1 MQTSQK
7 LNYSHN
13 KTRSHLL
20 LKANLQSQQ
29 KPLPQQIQEMSQ
41 KRVLMVN
48 IMKRK
53 NIFLP
58 YHQA

>member
-41 KRVLMVN
+41 NHYNSHNRSMTTIITEN
-48 IMKRK
+48 MG
-53 NIFLP
+53 
-58 YHQA
+58 